1 MSTCT
6 SSGLGLTHIISMEKI
21 TTPLARDKQ
30 VFLYRLFQSLFKHF
44 VFLLRMDV
52 IYSFK
57 SYLSTDSVS
66 LFLWLHTGSDRSN
79 VIAMEKLTEN
89 YPITN
94 LAQANKL
101 FDAMEVVWQDDE
113 GKANSDMD
121 A

>member
-1 MSTCT
+1 
-6 SSGLGLTHIISMEKI
+6 
-21 TTPLARDKQ
+21 
-30 VFLYRLFQSLFKHF
+30 
-44 VFLLRMDV
+44 
-52 IYSFK
+52 
-57 SYLSTDSVS
+57 
-66 LFLWLHTGSDRSN
+66 
-79 VIAMEKLTEN
+79 MEKLTEN